1 VTAPQ
6 APPPDAPLLL
16 DTHIWIWAMEGD
28 AVRLGPGIVARIE
41 AAAEAGGIRIHPLSV
56 WEVGMLV
63 RKGRLALA
71 RPVEEWV
78 DAALSLPGVTL
89 LPVTAA
95 IALEAA
101 RLPDTFPGDPV
112 DRMLVAA
119 ARLTGAVLVT
129 RDRRIVDS
137 AGALGEVAVLP
148 A

>member
-1 VTAPQ
+1 
-6 APPPDAPLLL
+6 
-16 DTHIWIWAMEGD
+16 MEGD
-28 AVRLGPGIVARIE
+28 ADRLGAGVVRRLE
-41 AAAEAGGIRIHPLSV
+41 GAAESGGIRIHPLSV

-89 LPVTAA
+89 LPVTSAM
-95 IALEAA
+95 ALEAA
-101 RLPDTFPGDPV
+101 RLPDAFPGDPV

-129 RDRRIVDS
+129 RDRRILDS
-137 AGALGEVAVLP
+137 AATGGDVTVLP
-148 A
+148 APSD